1 MARKSALG
9 LWFRLISVIYED
21 ESGKEKEL
29 VTVWRH
35 ADWSAEPKVMTPVA
49 IESALHICTNLR
61 QDSLN
66 GKCVTLCFYSLF
78 FPLFSSFFLFFPL
91 FSSFFLFSLPYP
103 SARCLVPLFTL
114 FSPVAVVASLLP
126 KIAAGFLTLV
136 PGKLVNWT
144 PMYWAASVIDR
155 WSHLDVCHSEDR
167 LLTFRC

>member
-91 FSSFFLFSLPYP
+91 FSSFFLFF
-103 SARCLVPLFTL
+103 PLFTPL
-114 FSPVAVVASLLP
+114 SLCSLPCSSVHSFLSGCSGGLIIAENSSRFSDACSRQ
-126 KIAAGFLTLV
+126 T
-136 PGKLVNWT
+136 
-144 PMYWAASVIDR
+144 R
-155 WSHLDVCHSEDR
+155 
-167 LLTFRC
+167 